1 MANGPLSA
9 KPGCVRFPQSQGASA
24 RCIKQPDNEKPAGEW
39 NTVELIALL
48 CDAIHIVNGKAGMR
62 GEVESRGY
70 GYRRAGS

>member
-1 MANGPLSA
+1 MDL
-9 KPGCVRFPQSQGASA
+9 FPQSQGASA

-39 NTVELIALL
+39 NAVELVD
-48 CDAIHIVNGKAGMR
+48 DAIHIVNGKVVMR